1 MKLIVGLG
9 NPGKLYQNSRHN
21 IGFLAVKALAKV
33 YRISFKKDSGTFS
46 LSARGKIKSQDV
58 ILAIPFTFMNVS
70 GMAVSALLK
79 KYKIDLE
86 DLLVVY
92 DDLDLEF
99 GRLKVR
105 PSGSSGGHR
114 GLKSIIYSLGNQAFS
129 RLRLGIGRPE
139 ADIDAAEFV
148 LSSFTKEEKGRV
160 KEIIQRAVQCCC
172 IWLTKGVTEAMDVFN
187 ARSAKDE

>member
-21 IGFLAVKALAKV
+21 VGFLAVKALAKV

-46 LSARGKIKSQDV
+46 LSGKGKIKSQDV

-79 KYKIDLE
+79 KYKIDSE

-99 GRLKVR
+99 GRLRIR

-139 ADIDAAEFV
+139 ADMDTAEFV
-148 LSSFTKEEKGRV
+148 LSSFNKEEKGRV
-160 KEIIQRAVQCCC
+160 KEIIQRAVECCC
-172 IWLTKGVTEAMDVFN
+172 IWLTKGVTETMDVFN